1 MSGEITGLRP
11 HPGQHYPYEPGLYG
25 DNSEPPPVGD
35 PANIPNGG
43 FTKEQVKAY
52 ERSMTPNRRSKT
64 DGSHWPW

>member
-11 HPGQHYPYEPGLYG
+11 HPGQHYQDEPGLYG

-35 PANIPNGG
+35 PLNSIDGG
-43 FTKEQVKAY
+43 FTEEQVKAY

-64 DGSHWPW
+64 DGSH